1 MNPIYCETCL
11 PGIFYSGIQYTSV
24 MLVLILCMY
33 STGHV
38 GVPIPNAMVKLVDVE
53 EMKYF
58 TANSEGEV
66 STSFAHCYYCY
77 FIMDDVIHNEILYT
91 VWVLIFMKFK
101 CFVGFVGSEFYLP
114 IFLLLLIC
122 CVKQPILQ
130 SNVVLNHQVVYYAV
144 TNEAIQS
151 IVHTTVTFI
160 TSVCVAMCPLVTS
173 SYSCDVMLFVFTID

>member
-1 MNPIYCETCL
+1 
-11 PGIFYSGIQYTSV
+11 
-24 MLVLILCMY
+24 MY

-38 GVPIPNAMVKLVDVE
+38 GVPIPNAMVKLVDME

-66 STSFAHCYYCY
+66 STSFAHCYYRY
-77 FIMDDVIHNEILYT
+77 FIMDDVIHNEVVYT
-91 VWVLIFMKFK
+91 VWVLIFMGFK
-101 CFVGFVGSEFYLP
+101 IFVGSEFYLP

-144 TNEAIQS
+144 ANEAIQS

-173 SYSCDVMLFVFTID
+173 SYSCDVMLFVFAID

>member
-1 MNPIYCETCL
+1 MNPLYCETCL
-11 PGIFYSGIQYTSV
+11 SGKFYNVIQYISV
-24 MLVLILCMY
+24 ILVLILCMY

-53 EMKYF
+53 EMRYF

-66 STSFAHCYYCY
+66 STSYCTLLLLLLHYGWFHPLWSSVYSVGINFHGVQNFCGVRVLFAN
-77 FIMDDVIHNEILYT
+77 I
-91 VWVLIFMKFK
+91 
-101 CFVGFVGSEFYLP
+101 
-114 IFLLLLIC
+114 LLLLIC
-122 CVKQPILQ
+122 CVKQSILQ

-173 SYSCDVMLFVFTID
+173 SYSCDVMLFVFAID

>member
-1 MNPIYCETCL
+1 
-11 PGIFYSGIQYTSV
+11 
-24 MLVLILCMY
+24 MLVLVLCMY

-77 FIMDDVIHNEILYT
+77 FIMDDVIHNEVLYT
-91 VWVLIFMKFK
+91 VWVLIFMGLKF
-101 CFVGFVGSEFYLP
+101 FVGSEFYLP

-122 CVKQPILQ
+122 CIKQPILQ
-130 SNVVLNHQVVYYAV
+130 SNVVFHHQVVYYAV
-144 TNEAIQS
+144 TTVALQS
-151 IVHTTVTFI
+151 VVHAAVTLLHLY
-160 TSVCVAMCPLVTS
+160 VLPCVP
-173 SYSCDVMLFVFTID
+173 